1 MVPIETSNSDSHPDF
16 TQNHPL
22 DILRKR
28 FFRGFTYN
36 LNDPR
41 SPSLHLNRTPL
52 IFEDTLEQ
60 TLSLDDTFA
69 DLFVDPRQRENVNAI
84 QQQDEIKTEETQDI
98 EMPDVK
104 EKFDIS
110 VKKEQLMAS
119 QVPPTPLILQK
130 DLDPR
135 SPSIGVERTP
145 IIFTDDEV
153 DEANEDV
160 MLESILSSLS
170 LNLNSSATSSVA
182 SLALQDPNS
191 CFHDPNNSEI
201 TMSKPTN
208 KHLDR
213 VKGGKKNSTK
223 GTHRKPKRR
232 LSRQQVYEDFENQIP
247 TTPKL
252 KISQIENNDQMKGKR
267 TPLGCVRNRNSM
279 HVRSRSV
286 ESSVK
291 SIKTRLALTSFDDTL
306 NPSNKNI
313 HKLAIAQQDLQN
325 SPES

>member
-1 MVPIETSNSDSHPDF
+1 MVPVETPNRDSHPD
-16 TQNHPL
+16 NNPL
-22 DILRKR
+22 EVLRKR
-28 FFRGFTYN
+28 FFRGFSYN

-41 SPSLHLNRTPL
+41 SPSFYLNRTPL

-60 TLSLDDTFA
+60 SLSLDDTFA
-69 DLFVDPRQRENVNAI
+69 DLFVDSRQPEKV
-84 QQQDEIKTEETQDI
+84 DEIKQQEEVKHEEDQDI

-104 EKFDIS
+104 EKLDIS
-110 VKKEQLMAS
+110 VKEEQKA
-119 QVPPTPLILQK
+119 VPQLPQTPFILQQ

-145 IIFTDDEV
+145 IIFTDDET

-160 MLESILSSLS
+160 MLENILATLS
-170 LNLNSSATSSVA
+170 LNLNSSGTSSVA
-182 SLALQDPNS
+182 SMASQNPNVS
-191 CFHDPNNSEI
+191 FHDDNNSEI
-201 TMSKPTN
+201 AMSKPMN

-213 VKGGKKNSTK
+213 VKGAKKSSTK

-232 LSRQQVYEDFENQIP
+232 LSRQQIYEDCENQIP

-252 KISQIENNDQMKGKR
+252 KASQTENNDPTKGRR
-267 TPLGCVRNRNSM
+267 TPLGCVRNRNNM
-279 HVRSRSV
+279 HTRSRSV

-306 NPSNKNI
+306 NPSENKTVHNLVI
-313 HKLAIAQQDLQN
+313 IQQ
-325 SPES
+325 ESQYSSES